1 MKQTEIPL
9 IVLTNGRSC
18 IHDTVAAARKH
29 LTGWDRLVI
38 VDDSGDEAHRRHLFN
53 TLEPQTLQPV
63 APAAAGYNAAMKEVW
78 RIGRNFPDGIF
89 LLEDDFILETDVNV
103 TQLKAL
109 VDYHTFLIQ
118 VALLRQAW
126 WQNEVD
132 AGGLIPALEKE
143 GHVFKDWCMSLLV
156 DPPIPRK
163 WTEHR
168 AFFTTNPTYIPAR
181 TLGYEWPDGD
191 YSEGMFGKH
200 LFDSDPDAR
209 SAFLGSR
216 TDGPLVRHVGVRS
229 GFGY

>member
-1 MKQTEIPL
+1 MKPTTTIPL

-18 IHDTVAAARKH
+18 IHDTVAAAREH

-89 LLEDDFILETDVNV
+89 LLEDDFIIEARIDLCDLHFLT
-103 TQLKAL
+103 TIQPYL
-109 VDYHTFLIQ
+109 VQ
-118 VALLRQAW
+118 MALLRQPW

-143 GHVFKDWCMSLLV
+143 GHVFQDCRSFGSGL
-156 DPPIPRK
+156 R

-216 TDGPLVRHVGVRS
+216 TDAPLVRHVGVRS

>member
-1 MKQTEIPL
+1 MKPTTTIPL
-9 IVLTNGRSC
+9 IVLTNGRPC
-18 IHDTVAAARKH
+18 IHDTVAAAREH

-38 VDDSGDEAHRRHLFN
+38 VDDSGDEAHRRRLFN

-89 LLEDDFILETDVNV
+89 LLEDDFILETDVDV
-103 TQLKAL
+103 SYLKGILDQRPQLTQL
-109 VDYHTFLIQ
+109 
-118 VALLRQAW
+118 ALLRQPW

-143 GHVFKDWCMSLLV
+143 GHVFQDMSLYCGRAV
-156 DPPIPRK
+156 